1 MTSET
6 FRRSQNFCLQKL
18 TSLASLA
25 TAGSVRP
32 TSMLSPS
39 RKLTYLLVFFSKYSS
54 YGAGCR
60 RYCRTWI
67 RPPRG
72 VPGCGRSRDRRHA
85 RYAHGHDPCSFAGSQ
100 ETREKALTVVF
111 SPFYSD
117 NTKAK
122 SIFGC
127 FGLVL
132 TFSYGGLCTL
142 FELELNRL
150 N

>member
-18 TSLASLA
+18 TNLASLA

-32 TSMLSPS
+32 TSVLSPFS
-39 RKLTYLLVFFSKYSS
+39 VSEAYLVFFSKYSS

-60 RYCRTWI
+60 RHCRTWI

-100 ETREKALTVVF
+100 ETREKGQGERLAQVAIGALTVVF

-132 TFSYGGLCTL
+132 TFSY
-142 FELELNRL
+142 
-150 N
+150 